1 MTLFQ
6 VNVLNIG
13 LMIASLGVALVLPFE
28 LFLFSYAVLGPLHY
42 LTEISWLHDRTYFLA
57 RRSQAVPLVALTLL
71 IALTS
76 GMFFELGTDSFSTAV
91 LSWGPEF
98 RFGALALA
106 GVFVLTHSARTLR
119 IGAAATAVAV
129 VAAHYANEAS
139 KAADSSGAFYS
150 AYDLFF
156 LLLLTTIIHV
166 YVFTGAF
173 VVLGALRSRSVSGFV
188 SLGVFVACSVACF
201 LVPVREISTLSD
213 SAREAYDVSAT
224 MLNLVMA
231 RAVDVDGMRTADHV
245 FSTPLGVMT
254 ARLIAYAYTY
264 HYLNWFSKTSVIKWH
279 DVPRARLA
287 SVVAIWLGSL
297 GLYAWDFVTGLSLL
311 FFLSMLHVLLEFP
324 LNWRSF
330 MDIGSELR
338 ARVSPARG

>member
-1 MTLFQ
+1 MTLSQ

-13 LMIASLGVALVLPFE
+13 LMLASLGAALVLPFE

-42 LTEISWLHDRTYFLA
+42 LTELSWLHDRAYFLPRKRLA
-57 RRSQAVPLVALTLL
+57 LPLALLTLA

-76 GMFFELGTDSFSTAV
+76 GVLFELGTDALSRTV
-91 LSWGPEF
+91 ESWGAEL

-106 GVFVLTHSARTLR
+106 GVFVLARSAWAMR
-119 IGAAATAVAV
+119 IGTGLAV
-129 VAAHYANEAS
+129 VSVVVAHYVNQAA
-139 KAADSSGAFYS
+139 KAADPGAPIYS

-173 VVLGALRSRSVSGFV
+173 VVLGALRSRSTSGFV
-188 SLGVFVACSVACF
+188 SLAVFVACSAACF
-201 LVPVREISTLSD
+201 LVPVTEVAAISDAS
-213 SAREAYDVSAT
+213 REAYDLSAT
-224 MLNLVMA
+224 MLNLVLA
-231 RAVDVDGMRTADHV
+231 RAVDLEGMRTADHV

-279 DVPRARLA
+279 EVPRSRLVA
-287 SVVAIWLGSL
+287 VVAIWLGSL
-297 GLYAWDFVTGLSLL
+297 GLYGWDYVTGLGLL

-330 MDIGSELR
+330 IDIGSELR
-338 ARVSPARG
+338 ARVSPARA